1 MSFFELIF
9 SGFWTFTGFAIL
21 LFLLFDFLQKITTL
35 IIFKSF
41 KVSTGITDEEEE
53 IKRLEQ
59 LKSKMMIG
67 PDGMSEELK
76 SLCRKIARER
86 NFFKA
91 ALDRKETENSCDR

>member
-21 LFLLFDFLQKITTL
+21 LFLLFDFIQKITTL
-35 IIFKSF
+35 IILKSF
-41 KVSTGITDEEEE
+41 KVSTGITDEEKE

-59 LKSKMMIG
+59 LKYKMMIG
-67 PDGMSEELK
+67 SDGMSEELK
-76 SLCRKIARER
+76 NLCRKIAMER

-91 ALDRKETENSCDR
+91 ALDRKETENGCD

>member
-21 LFLLFDFLQKITTL
+21 LFLLFDFLHKITKL

-59 LKSKMMIG
+59 LKSEMMIRS
-67 PDGMSEELK
+67 DGMSEELK
-76 SLCRKIARER
+76 SLCRKIAMER

-91 ALDRKETENSCDR
+91 ALDREEVEDGRNR

>member
-21 LFLLFDFLQKITTL
+21 LFLLFNFLRKITTL

-59 LKSKMMIG
+59 LKSEMMIR

-76 SLCRKIARER
+76 NLCRKIAMER

-91 ALDRKETENSCDR
+91 ALDRKEVEDGRNW

>member
-1 MSFFELIF
+1 MKFFELIF
-9 SGFWTFTGFAIL
+9 SRFWTFAGFAIL

-67 PDGMSEELK
+67 PEGMSEELK
-76 SLCRKIARER
+76 NLCRKIASER

-91 ALDRKETENSCDR
+91 ALDRKEVENVSD